1 MPRADP
7 LTSTGI
13 IGLVVEFVV
22 AIDEAR
28 VRFTDDA
35 KLFGLSISDFL
46 FPDQELFSHFK
57 FSRCLCNVY
66 RCLSP
71 SSTD

>member
-1 MPRADP
+1 M
-7 LTSTGI
+7 TSTGI

-35 KLFGLSISDFL
+35 LPISFLKNFCIRRGQGFDNFNSLFMDDLD
-46 FPDQELFSHFK
+46 
-57 FSRCLCNVY
+57 
-66 RCLSP
+66 
-71 SSTD
+71 